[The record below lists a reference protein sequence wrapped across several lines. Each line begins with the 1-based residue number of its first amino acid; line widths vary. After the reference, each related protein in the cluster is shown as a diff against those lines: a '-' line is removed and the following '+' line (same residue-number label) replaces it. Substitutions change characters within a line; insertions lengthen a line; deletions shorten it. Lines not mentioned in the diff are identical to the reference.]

1 MSDSVVV
8 APVVPVVRD
17 IAAVAG
23 RVAQIIP
30 TYKVRAG
37 NAKTFVNLT
46 LIEDEKIN
54 WKKGLIYLL
63 CRFSKGVNL
72 ELWLYSTKGGAH
84 LSQFNDKFRA
94 LASDSIK
101 CEKLQHAVK
110 LRIQLLDSD
119 SDEVVDAKIKAFTD
133 AIEPTVTEVRALVP
147 APVVSK
153 KETKAES
160 KVEAKTEET
169 PAVEAPTAPAASA
182 PKAKAKSKAKK

>member
-1 MSDSVVV
+1 MSDSV
-8 APVVPVVRD
+8 VVPVVRD
-17 IAAVAG
+17 IVSVANK
-23 RVAQIIP
+23 VVQIIP

-37 NAKTFVNLT
+37 KAKTFKNLT
-46 LIEDEKIN
+46 LIEDEKMN

-72 ELWLYSTKGGAH
+72 ELWMYSTKKGAH
-84 LSQFNDKFRA
+84 LAEFNGRFAA
-94 LASDSIK
+94 LATNGIICDPLGLAK
-101 CEKLQHAVK
+101 K

-160 KVEAKTEET
+160 KTDAKVDEVLAAE
-169 PAVEAPTAPAASA
+169 APAATAPVAPA